1 MKRRS
6 ILLTSVILGMIK
18 VMSLLPAIA
27 ESDDRVVSSKM
38 EKLLETVDFEFH
50 NLNFAQV
57 KKPVD
62 SELNPDNRLKISRYT
77 LGSDFRPNLKI
88 VFPVL
93 DIIFKPRLELRWDRW
108 EDGLKDGETETDED
122 MFVNEWLIRV
132 HPVNPLF
139 LSYGREDLQWGPSF
153 LLSPSNPFYT
163 DNGRDRPKIEVAGAD
178 YGRLVWVPNLQW
190 TCSFIVNTDEGHK
203 ELLTPFRKTYAAK
216 IDYLAEEAYFSIILS
231 KQESYD
237 SRLGGFLS
245 WNINDANVLYAE
257 GSGSDDEVEFLVG
270 TSYTFIRGGT
280 FAFEYFYNGGGT
292 SDGSLVMELA
302 SLDAPSARETLF
314 RKNYLLVQYYDQ
326 DTLGFWNAFLRGT
339 IGLDDESFSILAH
352 GEFNIGDHSQ
362 LFATGTI
369 YSGDDESEFG
379 SLLDYRVQVGVEFYF

>member
-1 MKRRS
+1 M
-6 ILLTSVILGMIK
+6 
-18 VMSLLPAIA
+18 
-27 ESDDRVVSSKM
+27 
-38 EKLLETVDFEFH
+38 
-50 NLNFAQV
+50 
-57 KKPVD
+57 
-62 SELNPDNRLKISRYT
+62 
-77 LGSDFRPNLKI
+77 
-88 VFPVL
+88 

-163 DNGRDRPKIEVAGAD
+163 DNGRDRPKTEVAGAD

-190 TCSFIVNTDEGHK
+190 TCSFVVNTDEGHK
-203 ELLTPFRKTYAAK
+203 ELLTTFEKTYAAK
-216 IDYLAEEAYFSIILS
+216 IDYLAEEAYFSIIIS

-245 WNINDANVLYAE
+245 WNINDASLLYSE
-257 GSGSDDEVEFLVG
+257 GSGSDDEVEFLAG
-270 TSYTFIRGGT
+270 TSYTFMRGGT
-280 FAFEYFYNGGGT
+280 FAFEYFYNGDGT
-292 SDGSLVMELA
+292 SDGSLAMELA
-302 SLDAPSARETLF
+302 SLDASEARESLF

-326 DTLGFWNAFLRGT
+326 DLMGLWNGLLRGT
-339 IGLDDESFSILAH
+339 IGLDDESFSMFAH
-352 GEFNIGDHSQ
+352 GEYNIGDHSQ

-379 SLLDYRVQVGVEFYF
+379 SLLDYRAQVGIEFYF

>member
-18 VMSLLPAIA
+18 MMSPLPAIA

-38 EKLLETVDFEFH
+38 EKLLETVDFEFR
-50 NLNFAQV
+50 NLNFGQV
-57 KKPVD
+57 KKLVN
-62 SELNPDNRLKISRYT
+62 SELNPDNRLEISRYT
-77 LGSDFRPNLKI
+77 LGADFRPDLKI

-93 DIIFKPRLELRWDRW
+93 DIILKPRIELRWDRW
-108 EDGLKDGETETDED
+108 EDGLKNGETETDED

-153 LLSPSNPFYT
+153 LLSASNPFYT
-163 DNGRDRPKIEVAGAD
+163 DNGRDRPKMEVAGAD
-178 YGRLVWVPNLQW
+178 YGRLIWVPNLQW

-203 ELLTPFRKTYAAK
+203 ELLTAFQKTYAAK

-231 KQESYD
+231 KQDSYD

-257 GSGSDDEVEFLVG
+257 GSVSDDEVEFLAG
-270 TSYTFIRGGT
+270 TCYTFIRGGT

-292 SDGSLVMELA
+292 SDGSLAMKLV
-302 SLDAPSARETLF
+302 SLDASSARETLF

-326 DTLGFWNAFLRGT
+326 DIMGLWNALLRGT

-352 GEFNIGDHSQ
+352 GEYNIGDQSQ

-379 SLLDYRVQVGVEFYF
+379 NLFDYRVQVGVEFYF